1 MTQKAIWKI
10 VVLVSTALLGIFGM
24 QVYSIISTF
33 QLNSELFDGNVHN
46 ALDHIV
52 SKLEQKEFFRIIP
65 WLLLAYLVSFH
76 KSLPS

>member
-52 SKLEQKEFFRIIP
+52 SKLEQKE
-65 WLLLAYLVSFH
+65 LK
-76 KSLPS
+76 KSAELFLSVFIFDL